1 MVRKHYKKSS
11 RHNVKSRKGSKKG
24 SRKGKTM
31 KRSMKVMR
39 GGDHNGL
46 INLPQSYFGKGTSG
60 YYASGSPELKGSES
74 QVAVSAGSVWSNC
87 KMAGPNLYPML
98 GGGCGCSGGIKRRS
112 KKTKNN
118 KKH

>member
-1 MVRKHYKKSS
+1 MVRKHHKKTAR
-11 RHNVKSRKGSKKG
+11 RHVKSRKGSRKSSHKTKK
-24 SRKGKTM
+24 TT
-31 KRSMKVMR
+31 KRMKVMR

-60 YYASGSPELKGSES
+60 YYAPGSPELKGSES

-98 GGGCGCSGGIKRRS
+98 GGGCGCSGSIKRRS
-112 KKTKNN
+112 KKSKHN
-118 KKH
+118 KTH